1 MSSGDLISRSEAD
14 EFARKQVRQAWLQT
28 GISIL
33 VGWFL
38 GQFNLHMFFP
48 HLFG

>member
-1 MSSGDLISRSEAD
+1 MASSDLIPRDEAD
-14 EFARKQVRQAWLQT
+14 KFAQKQVRQAWLQT
-28 GISIL
+28 GISIM
-33 VGWFL
+33 VGWLL